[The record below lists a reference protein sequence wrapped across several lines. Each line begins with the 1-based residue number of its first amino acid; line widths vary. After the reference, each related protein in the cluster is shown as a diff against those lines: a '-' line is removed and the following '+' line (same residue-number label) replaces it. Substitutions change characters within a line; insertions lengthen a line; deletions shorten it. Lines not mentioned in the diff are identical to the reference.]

1 MDLNRI
7 KPRPS
12 PIAVYYSRY
21 KILNLFRELNFSY
34 GVEIGTE
41 QGVYAKRICDSNP
54 QLKLFCIDPYDHGL
68 YYKNQLKE
76 ESELQEIKSYAHSKL
91 SGRNCEFYEMTSM
104 EAVTHF
110 DDDSL
115 DFAFIDGNHNYQYV
129 MDDIVHWSKKVK
141 PGGIVYGHDY
151 WNNNDVVQAIH
162 EYTVSRKIDP
172 WFILHAG
179 GAMLDC
185 WMYIRQEED
194 LIF

>member
-1 MDLNRI
+1 
-7 KPRPS
+7 
-12 PIAVYYSRY
+12 
-21 KILNLFRELNFSY
+21 
-34 GVEIGTE
+34 
-41 QGVYAKRICDSNP
+41 
-54 QLKLFCIDPYDHGL
+54 
-68 YYKNQLKE
+68 
-76 ESELQEIKSYAHSKL
+76 
-91 SGRNCEFYEMTSM
+91 
-104 EAVTHF
+104 
-110 DDDSL
+110 
-115 DFAFIDGNHNYQYV
+115 